1 MRWPS
6 LRWPLH
12 NGTSEAIW
20 KRLENHGISWGGHM
34 VKPWLTWVS
43 YILAIE
49 NDQKPWFYHMILGG
63 DDQKTI
69 ILAIEND
76 PKNIILIWL
85 ILLWTVVIFQFATC
99 CLPWVT
105 IGFMDVMG
113 GLAWFNHELWAN
125 HGTESIPCLRKKLPE
140 SIWKMVV

>member
-1 MRWPS
+1 
-6 LRWPLH
+6 
-12 NGTSEAIW
+12 
-20 KRLENHGISWGGHM
+20 M

-85 ILLWTVVIFQFATC
+85 ILL
-99 CLPWVT
+99 
-105 IGFMDVMG
+105 
-113 GLAWFNHELWAN
+113 
-125 HGTESIPCLRKKLPE
+125 
-140 SIWKMVV
+140 